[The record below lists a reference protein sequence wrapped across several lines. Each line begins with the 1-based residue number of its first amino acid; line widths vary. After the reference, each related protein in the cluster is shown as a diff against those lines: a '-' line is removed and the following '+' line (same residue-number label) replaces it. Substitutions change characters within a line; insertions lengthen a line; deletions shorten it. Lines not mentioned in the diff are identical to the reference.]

1 MVNVMAFTI
10 GDTNMPNRS
19 RITDVA
25 VLVLFFAMATFVTFS
40 GVLGPSPLSWL
51 R

>member
-1 MVNVMAFTI
+1 MVNLMAFTI
-10 GDTNMPNRS
+10 GDTNMLNRS
-19 RITDVA
+19 KIIDV
-25 VLVLFFAMATFVTFS
+25 VLLSLFFLMAALVTFS